1 MFIFPAKPHIFS
13 CLGTVSSQH
22 FRLCFNSAI
31 VSNTLQIGQHLRIFS
46 SGSASR
52 NLRFPQIRERHAFP
66 LCRGYRHFTLGGIQ
80 NPLRIPQCLRQASAN
95 DTFLSGRCE
104 APAVQAESLPLHVS
118 RQELQDRLS
127 NFAVLVKNTQ
137 IYLQVIE

>member
-1 MFIFPAKPHIFS
+1 MFIFPTKPHIFS

-31 VSNTLQIGQHLRIFS
+31 VLNTLQIGQHLRIFS

-80 NPLRIPQCLRQASAN
+80 NPLRIPL
-95 DTFLSGRCE
+95 DTSLLGKCE
-104 APAVQAESLPLHVS
+104 APAVQAENTNPPLISVP
-118 RQELQDRLS
+118 
-127 NFAVLVKNTQ
+127 
-137 IYLQVIE
+137 I